1 MRPSIYSERYQR
13 FRVLLREIRKEKE
26 LTQVELAEALGQLQS
41 YVSKYES
48 GERRL
53 DVVEFMDLCDA
64 LKVDPREVI
73 GRLMAPPDP
82 ATVPSPPLGEG

>member
-1 MRPSIYSERYQR
+1 MPRIRILMRPSIYSERYQR
-13 FRVLLREIRKEKE
+13 FRVLLRELRKEKG

-53 DVVEFMDLCDA
+53 DVVEFMDLCTA
-64 LKVDPREVI
+64 LKVDPRTALE
-73 GRLMAPPDP
+73 RLMEDSSK
-82 ATVPSPPLGEG
+82 TG

>member
-13 FRVLLREIRKEKE
+13 FRVLLRDLRKEKG

-53 DVVEFMDLCDA
+53 DVVEFMDLCVA
-64 LKVDPREVI
+64 LNVDPRAVLD
-73 GRLMAPPDP
+73 RLMEE
-82 ATVPSPPLGEG
+82 TTRVE